1 MSSPAIDH
9 FPKGKSSFAWMTS
22 PDAER
27 LTAGG
32 SHRPV
37 ALLPTGAVEQ
47 HGPHLPMG
55 LDIWLASTVANG
67 AAEGQEGMRVC
78 EPFAYGSSQHHRAF
92 KGTMS
97 LSPQTFIAVLVDL
110 CSCLWEDGFL
120 PVIINGHGGNRA
132 AIQVAITTLGRQG
145 IVSAGFSYFDLIADV
160 AAEVLPDHAGGT
172 GHACALETSLMM
184 HVIPQSV
191 REDMIPEGTT
201 PKSWPDPHL
210 YAGPAVTVW
219 RPFEQIRD
227 NGVIGTPAEASP
239 AAGQRLFDAAV
250 ERSRQTI
257 LKIQSEY
264 GQRSIP

>member
-1 MSSPAIDH
+1 MNRPLDDF
-9 FPKGKSSFAWMTS
+9 FPKDQSSFAWMTS
-22 PDAER
+22 PDAAR
-27 LTAGG
+27 LVGEGTK
-32 SHRPV
+32 RPV

-55 LDIWLASTVANG
+55 LDIWLASAVANA
-67 AAEGQEGMRVC
+67 AAEGECGIRVC
-78 EPFAYGSSQHHRAF
+78 EPFTYGSSQHHRAF
-92 KGTMS
+92 AGTMS

-110 CSCLWEDGFL
+110 CTCLWEDGFL

-145 IVSAGFSYFDLIADV
+145 VVSAGFSYFDLIADV
-160 AAEVLPDHAGGT
+160 ASEVLPDHAGGT

-184 HVIPQSV
+184 HVIPESV
-191 REDMIPEGTT
+191 RENLIPEGGT
-201 PKSWPDPHL
+201 PPSWPDPHL

-227 NGVIGTPAEASP
+227 NGVIGTPSEASRE
-239 AAGQRLFDAAV
+239 AGERLFVEAV
-250 ERSRQTI
+250 RRSRETI